1 MTSIPAAPP
10 RPGSTPHQ
18 SYVSPSQSPAE
29 LTVRAIVLGVILGLI
44 FGASNVYLALKIGL
58 TVSASIPI
66 AVLSITIFRWL
77 GRSTILENNI
87 VQTTGSAA
95 DSVSAG
101 VVFTIPAILL
111 MGYDLDI
118 SRVTILAI
126 AGGLM
131 GVLMMIPL
139 RRALIVKE
147 HGNLPYPEGTA
158 CAEVLIAGDRGG
170 IHARTVFQAFGIAF
184 LYKFLMTALKL
195 WLELPGKVLRGYQ
208 NAEVRVEVSPEL
220 LGVGYIIGPRIAGY
234 LFAGGCLAYVV
245 LMPAIKLFGS
255 SMTEPMFGTTK
266 LIRDMSAGEVRAAF
280 VFYIGAGAVASAGI
294 IALARSLPTIIAAF
308 RAGFADMRASRV
320 GQAIAAK
327 LRTDDDL
334 PITVTVFG
342 SIALAIV
349 LALLPQIGVNL
360 LGGIL
365 IILFG
370 FFFTTV
376 SSRIC
381 GQIGSS
387 ANPISGMTIAA
398 LLGTCLIFVAIG
410 WTGVDHRVQALSIAA
425 VVAVATANAGN
436 TSQDLKT
443 GFLVGSTPRRQQIAI
458 LFGALASALAVG
470 WTLTLLNR
478 AYTYPVPETHAAF
491 DTQSLTPPPGG
502 RAPVEVLPATM
513 SGFRLAGGDSVDH
526 ATYQVVRVYVVTQGV
541 VAGKYLMDP
550 ATHELRY
557 VLDPGIGG
565 RIRDYHGRVIP
576 RLDSP
581 KATIM
586 ALITDGILTHKLPWA
601 LVLLGAFITIAIEL
615 MGVQALPVAVGVY
628 LPISTSSAL
637 FAGGVVR
644 WLIERRSHA
653 RQQPI
658 AEVESGPG
666 VLFSSGLIAGGA
678 ICGIVL
684 AAIAGVLGSADAL
697 AERVPVSHSLGGLPA
712 SNALAFG
719 LFAALGALLYGVALR
734 KE

>member
-1 MTSIPAAPP
+1 MHEPYIPA
-10 RPGSTPHQ
+10 
-18 SYVSPSQSPAE
+18 SQAPAE
-29 LTVRAIVLGVILGLI
+29 LTPRAITLGVLLGLI

-66 AVLSITIFRWL
+66 AVLSITIFRWF

-158 CAEVLIAGDRGG
+158 CAEVLIAGERGG
-170 IHARTVFQAFGIAF
+170 IHAKTVFQAFGLAF
-184 LYKFLMTALKL
+184 VYKFLMTALKL

-266 LIRDMSAGEVRAAF
+266 LIRDMSAGEIRAAF

-294 IALARSLPTIIAAF
+294 IALARSMPTIIAAF

-334 PITVTVFG
+334 PISVTVFG

-387 ANPISGMTIAA
+387 ANPISGMTIASLIA
-398 LLGTCLIFVAIG
+398 ISFIFLLLGWTQIDDRVRAI
-410 WTGVDHRVQALSIAA
+410 SIACVIA
-425 VVAVATANAGN
+425 VAVANGGN

-443 GFLVGSTPRRQQIAI
+443 GFLVGATPRRQQIAI
-458 LFGALASALAVG
+458 LIGAIGSALAVG
-470 WTLTLLNR
+470 WTLTFLNN
-478 AYTYPVPETHAAF
+478 AYRYQVPERRPGFVAPASGKSADGNVVVHSETMTHF
-491 DTQSLTPPPGG
+491 GVGG
-502 RAPVEVLPATM
+502 T
-513 SGFRLAGGDSVDH
+513 DSIDNN
-526 ATYQVVRVYVVTQGV
+526 TYQVIRVYLPTQGV
-541 VAGKYLMDP
+541 PPGKYLVDP
-550 ATHELRY
+550 ASHGIRY
-557 VLDPGIGG
+557 VVDPGIGG
-565 RIRDYHGRVIP
+565 RIHEYAGHDLK

-581 KATIM
+581 KATLM

-601 LVLLGAFITIAIEL
+601 LVLIGVFLTIAIEL
-615 MGVQALPVAVGVY
+615 MGVGSLPVAVGVY
-628 LPISTSSAL
+628 LPLTTSAGM

-644 WLIERRSHA
+644 WLVERRVRSTN
-653 RQQPI
+653 RSL
-658 AEVESGPG
+658 AEIESGAG
-666 VLFSSGLIAGGA
+666 VLFASGLIAGGA
-678 ICGIVL
+678 ICGIAV
-684 AAIAGVLGSADAL
+684 AAIAGWGSARGKSADWL
-697 AERVPVSHSLGGLPA
+697 ADSLKLYHALGGVA
-712 SNALAFG
+712 TSAIVALVM
-719 LFAALGALLYGVALR
+719 FAILGTLLYRVGLR
-734 KE
+734 RQ